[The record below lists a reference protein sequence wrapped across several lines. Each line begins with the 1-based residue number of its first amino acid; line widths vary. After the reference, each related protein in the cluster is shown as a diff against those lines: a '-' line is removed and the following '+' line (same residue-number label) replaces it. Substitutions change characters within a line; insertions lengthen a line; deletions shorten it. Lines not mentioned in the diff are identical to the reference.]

1 MRRGRCDADW
11 HTVRVT
17 EDRRKPPFALRW
29 IVVAV
34 FAVLIVL
41 ALVLD
46 RGVVPPI
53 VLALLGVAAAFD
65 PMRSESAPWTHGLP
79 GVPDGPR
86 APHRAPA
93 WVYPTVS
100 IVAAVVAAALVA
112 SGVPAWAYL
121 VLAAVAAVAWAVG
134 AEGALRYVRQSRRV
148 RRALLA
154 YAPTAAMA
162 YAGRSG
168 APWQLR
174 MWEPYILR
182 SGEPTVVINLHAKYA
197 DMILRGAELTS
208 PYIQLGSRG
217 FKDLDQLLVPS
228 LKAMFYVQNARANAA
243 FMAYDRLTHVWLNH
257 GDSDKPANFNPRH
270 ANYDKLVVCGQAGVD
285 RYERHGI
292 HVDPDK
298 FVILGRPQ
306 ACDILPVRRPIAEED
321 PKIVLYAPTWQ
332 GLDEAVNFSSLERGP
347 QIVKG
352 LLDRGATVLFRP
364 HPLSY
369 RWRIRKAVVRDIQA
383 LLRADKA
390 ITKRQHRWGRR
401 VDKIW
406 TVADCANRSHA
417 LISDVSSVVSDYLQ
431 SRKPYAMTSM
441 HGTVEQFRAEF
452 SVAETGYVLL
462 GDLSNL
468 DEVLDDLLE
477 ADPLAEARNER
488 KRYVL
493 GDFDGYESA
502 DAFAAFVR
510 ELVRGS

>member
-1 MRRGRCDADW
+1 M
-11 HTVRVT
+11 T
-17 EDRRKPPFALRW
+17 EDRRKLPFALRW
-29 IVVAV
+29 FVVAT
-34 FAVLIVL
+34 FAALIVL
-41 ALVLD
+41 AIVLD
-46 RGVVPPI
+46 RGIVPPI
-53 VLALLGVAAAFD
+53 VLALLGVAAGFD
-65 PMRSESAPWTHGLP
+65 PMRTESPPWTHGLP

-86 APHRAPA
+86 VPNKVPPS
-93 WVYPTVS
+93 VYPTVS
-100 IVAAVVAAALVA
+100 VFAAVAAAVLVVVDVPQWAFGVLAVVAAA
-112 SGVPAWAYL
+112 AWA
-121 VLAAVAAVAWAVG
+121 AG
-134 AEGALRYVRQSRRV
+134 AEGALRYIRQSRRV
-148 RRALLA
+148 RRGLLA
-154 YAPTAAMA
+154 YAPTAAMG

-174 MWEPYILR
+174 MWEPYIRR

-197 DMILRGAELTS
+197 DMIVKGADLGS
-208 PYIQLGSRG
+208 PYVQLGSRG

-228 LKAMFYVQNARANAA
+228 LKAMFYVQNARANAE
-243 FMAYDRLTHVWLNH
+243 FMAHRQLTHVWLNH

-285 RYERHGI
+285 RYERHDI
-292 HVDPDK
+292 YVDPEK

-306 ACDILPVRRPIAEED
+306 ACDIQSVERPIAEED

-347 QIVKG
+347 QIVTA
-352 LLDRGATVLFRP
+352 LLDRGVTVVFRP

-369 RWRIRKAVVRDIQA
+369 RWRIRRAVVRDIQA
-383 LLRADKA
+383 ILRADKA
-390 ITKRQHRWGRR
+390 ITHRRHRWGKR
-401 VDKIW
+401 VDKTW
-406 TVADCANRSHA
+406 SVADCANRSHA

-441 HGTVEQFRAEF
+441 HGSVEEFRAEF

-468 DEVLDDLLE
+468 DEVLDDLLD

-502 DAFAAFVR
+502 DAFAEFVR
-510 ELVRGS
+510 SLVRGS